1 MFTCVQ
7 CVTLHLPTPIYRQI
21 NKIDIYLNVL
31 RYCIYTMMSATKVRS
46 VVPAEDILEDEDDV
60 QSMDGSEEDEE
71 DEGEQEEEGDE
82 EEEIEDDG
90 EEDGEEEDD
99 GEAGEGENSD
109 DAAMSD
115 VDDNDND
122 DEEDEEENRLQK
134 ISSVTAEN
142 IITEFHPES
151 RLLGLSEVK
160 ALAVVQRQLPD
171 GLIIED
177 PLHRTLPF
185 LTKYEKARVLGLRI
199 AQLNDGADT
208 MLVPVPDESIIDNS
222 IIAEMELQQKV
233 IPFIIQRP
241 LPNGVS
247 EYWHLRD
254 LELIL

>member
-1 MFTCVQ
+1 M
-7 CVTLHLPTPIYRQI
+7 LKMRLP
-21 NKIDIYLNVL
+21 
-31 RYCIYTMMSATKVRS
+31 
-46 VVPAEDILEDEDDV
+46 VVPEGGDPELELL
-60 QSMDGSEEDEE
+60 DEE
-71 DEGEQEEEGDE
+71 DETDVENQSGGDDSDEEYGGENGEEEGGGDE
-82 EEEIEDDG
+82 SEEDDDEGEDENKEDDDDGDTLVSSDEG
-90 EEDGEEEDD
+90 EED
-99 GEAGEGENSD
+99 
-109 DAAMSD
+109 
-115 VDDNDND
+115 
-122 DEEDEEENRLQK
+122 EDETEEHRLQK
-134 ISSVTAEN
+134 LSAVTAES

-151 RLLGLSEVK
+151 RILGLNEVK

-171 GLIIED
+171 GVILDD

-185 LTKYEKARVLGLRI
+185 LTKYERARVLGLRI

-208 MLVPVPDESIIDNS
+208 LLVPVPDDSIIDNS

>member
-1 MFTCVQ
+1 
-7 CVTLHLPTPIYRQI
+7 
-21 NKIDIYLNVL
+21 
-31 RYCIYTMMSATKVRS
+31 MMSGPKVRS
-46 VVPAEDILEDEDDV
+46 VVPADDRL
-60 QSMDGSEEDEE
+60 
-71 DEGEQEEEGDE
+71 E
-82 EEEIEDDG
+82 EEEQDDVTSIDGSDEEGEDGEEEDDEGGEDENDEGDIDEG

-99 GEAGEGENSD
+99 EGGEGENSD
-109 DAAMSD
+109 GTAMSD
-115 VDDNDND
+115 VDVDDND
-122 DEEDEEENRLQK
+122 DDDDEEEANEENRLQK
-134 ISSVTAEN
+134 LSSVTAEN

-171 GLIIED
+171 GLIVDD

-208 MLVPVPDESIIDNS
+208 LLVPAPDDSIIDNS

>member
-1 MFTCVQ
+1 
-7 CVTLHLPTPIYRQI
+7 
-21 NKIDIYLNVL
+21 
-31 RYCIYTMMSATKVRS
+31 MMSGPKVRS
-46 VVPAEDILEDEDDV
+46 VVPADDRL
-60 QSMDGSEEDEE
+60 
-71 DEGEQEEEGDE
+71 E
-82 EEEIEDDG
+82 EEEQDDVPSIDGSDEEGEDGEEEDDEGGEDENDEGDIDEG

-99 GEAGEGENSD
+99 EGGEGENSD
-109 DAAMSD
+109 GTAMSD
-115 VDDNDND
+115 VDDNDDDDDD
-122 DEEDEEENRLQK
+122 DEEEANEENRLQK
-134 ISSVTAEN
+134 LSSVTAEN

-171 GLIIED
+171 GLIVDD

-208 MLVPVPDESIIDNS
+208 LLVPAPDDSIIDNS
-222 IIAEMELQQKV
+222 IIADMELQQKV